1 MSYSSG
7 RHFCGQKTSSRAS
20 TPFRRRALTWAQP
33 VPARLTGRWRTRA
46 SMGTTIRSAALRSA
60 LKRRLYR
67 AVRDLR
73 HPGPALE
80 RRRIRD
86 EVARFLGGRDVLAGY
101 EREVKASGL
110 MEHLLEKG
118 REHHAAVVATGAGH
132 SLGAIGYTEGVY
144 LYALLR
150 TVRPEVMVE
159 TGVANGFST
168 AFSLLALQSNETG
181 HLHSVDLPREL
192 GRDYEPGTFY
202 AGEGRAG
209 IPPGSEPGWLIPQA
223 LKERWTLIL
232 GRSQEELPPL
242 LERLGTVD
250 VFMHDSEHSF
260 DCMWFEFNAAW
271 PALRPGGVLVSDDV
285 NSTEAFGR
293 FAAQES
299 REPVRL
305 ARGMAL
311 LKR

>member
-1 MSYSSG
+1 
-7 RHFCGQKTSSRAS
+7 
-20 TPFRRRALTWAQP
+20 
-33 VPARLTGRWRTRA
+33 
-46 SMGTTIRSAALRSA
+46 MGPTIRSAAVPAA

-67 AVRDLR
+67 ALRDLR
-73 HPGPALE
+73 DPGPALE

-86 EVARFLGGRDVLAGY
+86 EVARFLGGRAALAGY
-101 EREVKASGL
+101 EREVRDSGL

-150 TVRPEVMVE
+150 TLRPEVAVE

-168 AFSLLALQSNETG
+168 AFSLLALQANGAG
-181 HLHSVDLPREL
+181 HLHSIDLPREV

-202 AGEGRAG
+202 EGEGRAG
-209 IPPGSEPGWLIPQA
+209 IPHGSEPGWLIPQA

-232 GRSQEELPPL
+232 GRSQDELPPL
-242 LERLGTVD
+242 LERVGTVD

-271 PALRPGGVLVSDDV
+271 PALRAGGVLVSDDV
-285 NSTEAFGR
+285 NSTEAFAR
-293 FAAQES
+293 FAAEEG
-299 REPVRL
+299 RDPVRL

-311 LKR
+311 LRK

>member
-1 MSYSSG
+1 
-7 RHFCGQKTSSRAS
+7 
-20 TPFRRRALTWAQP
+20 
-33 VPARLTGRWRTRA
+33 
-46 SMGTTIRSAALRSA
+46 

-67 AVRDLR
+67 TGRDLR
-73 HPGPALE
+73 HPGRALE
-80 RRRIRD
+80 RRRIRE
-86 EVARFLGGRDVLAGY
+86 EVARFLGGRDVLGRY
-101 EREVKASGL
+101 EREVRDSGL
-110 MEHLLEKG
+110 REHLLEKG
-118 REHHAAVVATGAGH
+118 REHHAAVVQGGEGH

-144 LYALLR
+144 LYALVR

-168 AFSLLALQSNETG
+168 AFSLLALQANGTG
-181 HLHSVDLPREL
+181 HLHSIDLPREV

-202 AGEGRAG
+202 EGEGRAG
-209 IPPGSEPGWLIPQA
+209 IPPGSEPGWLIPIP

-242 LERLGTVD
+242 LERVRPVD
-250 VFMHDSEHSF
+250 TFMHDSEHSF

-271 PALRPGGVLVSDDV
+271 PALRTGGILVSDDV
-285 NSTEAFGR
+285 NSTEAFAR

-299 REPVRL
+299 REAVRL

-311 LKR
+311 LQK

>member
-1 MSYSSG
+1 MS
-7 RHFCGQKTSSRAS
+7 
-20 TPFRRRALTWAQP
+20 P
-33 VPARLTGRWRTRA
+33 
-46 SMGTTIRSAALRSA
+46 TIRSAAVPAA

-67 AVRDLR
+67 VVRSVR

-101 EREVKASGL
+101 EREVKDSGL

-144 LYALLR
+144 LYAVLR

-168 AFSLLALQSNETG
+168 AFSLLALQANETG
-181 HLHSVDLPREL
+181 RLHSVDMPREV
-192 GRDYEPGTFY
+192 GREYEPGTFY
-202 AGEGRAG
+202 EGEGRAG

-242 LERLGTVD
+242 LGRLGTID
-250 VFMHDSEHSF
+250 TFMHDSEHSF
-260 DCMWFEFNAAW
+260 DCMWFEFSAAW
-271 PALRPGGVLVSDDV
+271 PALRQGGVLVSDDV
-285 NSTEAFGR
+285 NSTQAFGR
-293 FAAQES
+293 FAAQEG
-299 REPVRL
+299 RDPVRL
-305 ARGMAL
+305 APGMAL
-311 LKR
+311 LQK